1 MLGLSDCP
9 SLPFL
14 RSVGL
19 QWKAPETFVGQ
30 FTTASDIFG
39 FGVTCFEL
47 LSRRHPFEGKTQPE
61 IIKMASAKFEVNSRL
76 LRLGISEEE
85 QRLDWDEEYPLEE
98 RRSDI
103 SAVEAECPEGVVE
116 LMQRCW
122 ADQIAARPTAEV
134 LVAELQRLGRAH
146 ALAEAEAAEAAE
158 QARREAAAAEAAA
171 EAAAAAGRGGRSERR
186 CHAAARQPRGSE
198 QSV

>member
-1 MLGLSDCP
+1 M
-9 SLPFL
+9 
-14 RSVGL
+14 GL

-61 IIKMASAKFEVNSRL
+61 IIKMASAKFEVNSRFV
-76 LRLGISEEE
+76 RRGISEEE

-122 ADQIAARPTAEV
+122 SHR
-134 LVAELQRLGRAH
+134 AELRPDFNEILH
-146 ALAEAEAAEAAE
+146 ELTVL
-158 QARREAAAAEAAA
+158 
-171 EAAAAAGRGGRSERR
+171 
-186 CHAAARQPRGSE
+186 P
-198 QSV
+198 V